1 MERNRSRGDLGERPH
16 LSSLRKIEHP
26 IKERRK
32 MALKKTAE
40 KMKDVLLDISHN
52 LDKAERG
59 NKAAAQ
65 RVRKLSIEF
74 GKIAKVYRKE
84 SVAEGKK
91 GKKATKKR
99 KTTAK
104 KKVAKKKVAKKKAPA
119 RKKAVSKKTAR
130 RKTKKAR
137 R

>member
-1 MERNRSRGDLGERPH
+1 
-16 LSSLRKIEHP
+16 
-26 IKERRK
+26 

-119 RKKAVSKKTAR
+119 KRKVAKKKAPARKKAVSKKTAR